1 MKVGSIALN
10 MSLAGLLSVGALR
23 LATMPIASSAP
34 EVSPTAESVTPETVI
49 DEAVGAQRLRLTL
62 TLSAPE
68 DLKVRQG
75 DSVTQGQI
83 LSDRTRDRQ
92 RLDAQKQQLQIQID
106 RLKQPIPGPPPQQS
120 IPQVAGLPV
129 ASFLD
134 EVAAVEQAKLK
145 VEAADRNVM
154 QQQRMIDLLQSMP
167 DAQLP
172 ESTIPHEE
180 EVLAQLQQQAD
191 QARADQDLAEAKLQQ
206 AQSDR
211 QYQEYLHSLEMS
223 KRALQIQ
230 QQELE
235 RQNQLQQQQAE
246 ERNRSYQLAEL
257 EARMQQLDAQIIS
270 LASVR
275 SPFNGTIQR
284 IKWQGQNDQNLVVE
298 LVLMANSP
306 GSSAS
311 SPGAIPDGS
320 GNDSGGDDGTTSRGD
335 GG

>member
-1 MKVGSIALN
+1 MKVGSIALHTT
-10 MSLAGLLSVGALR
+10 LVGLLSVGMVKL
-23 LATMPIASSAP
+23 ASSPAAIPTP
-34 EVSPTAESVTPETVI
+34 EVSPTAESITSETAI
-49 DEAVGAQRLRLTL
+49 DDLGGAQRLRLTL

-134 EVAAVEQAKLK
+134 EVAVVEQAKLK

-154 QQQRMIDLLQSMP
+154 QQRRMIDLLQSMP

-172 ESTIPHEE
+172 EATIPHEE

-191 QARADQDLAEAKLQQ
+191 QARADQNFAEAKLQQ

-298 LVLMANSP
+298 LVLMAHAP
-306 GSSAS
+306 SASTS
-311 SPGAIPDGS
+311 SPGTTSNGS
-320 GNDSGGDDGTTSRGD
+320 GNDTGGDNQ
-335 GG
+335 